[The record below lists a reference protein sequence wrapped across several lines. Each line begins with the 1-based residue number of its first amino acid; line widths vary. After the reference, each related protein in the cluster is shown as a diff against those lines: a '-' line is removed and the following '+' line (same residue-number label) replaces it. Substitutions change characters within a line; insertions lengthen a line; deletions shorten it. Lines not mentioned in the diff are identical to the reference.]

1 METVFD
7 PTTVMLLVIVV
18 GIVAALLLGI
28 VITKFL
34 KFRHELMIINMEISR
49 TTGKEREYW
58 KKEKR
63 KLWQIFFQK

>member
-18 GIVAALLLGI
+18 GTVAALLLGI

-49 TTGKEREYW
+49 TTGEEREYW
-58 KKEKR
+58 KKEKQ

>member
-1 METVFD
+1 MENVFD

-49 TTGKEREYW
+49 TTGTEREYW